1 MMILKQMK
9 MVMFNI
15 IGREEVKKKK
25 VQIEETN
32 QEVVKIDR
40 ERTLKPEKSKDME
53 KVQNQF

>member
-1 MMILKQMK
+1 MMTPKQMK

-40 ERTLKPEKSKDME
+40 ERTLKPEKSKEME